1 MRQIFSL
8 CVCLL
13 FTSAIIQAQKV
24 VSLYNGKA
32 PGSETWNWTEKSTD
46 KNIWNTP
53 IVYNVSNPTLTVF
66 EPVKGS
72 ANGTALIIVP
82 GGGFQALSITKEG
95 TDLAKM
101 MASKGITAFVLKY
114 RLNKSYTD
122 DPAGEFMKG
131 LGDTTIMRRI
141 NDTII
146 PMTIADGKKAIEH
159 VRINAKQYG
168 IDPNKIGIVGFS
180 AGGTVTLGATLN
192 YTEQNK
198 PNFSAPIYPYAAYF
212 KEITVPADAPP
223 MFIAAATDDMFGF
236 APDCANLY
244 NTWIKARKSAEIHIY
259 SKGGHGFGVA
269 KQNMPSD
276 KWVILFTDWLT
287 EINMLPR

>member
-122 DPAGEFMKG
+122 DPAAEFMKG
-131 LGDTTIMRRI
+131 LGDTMIMRRI